1 MVTRYVRLKV
11 AKVLLDPSADPEV
24 ADNRGRTTLD
34 LAREILEVT
43 PKGNPIL
50 EGVIRVLEGTL
61 FEYAEVEEILERR
74 GKDENFE
81 NLM

>member
-1 MVTRYVRLKV
+1 MKLLAEVGANLNHCDRSGSLEVLHMVTRYVRLKV

-43 PKGNPIL
+43 PKGNP
-50 EGVIRVLEGTL
+50 
-61 FEYAEVEEILERR
+61 
-74 GKDENFE
+74 
-81 NLM
+81 M